1 MMRKKILSLSLLLSL
16 FAVAGCGKTSDSVP
30 TNPTDT
36 PSAIVKP
43 SDKPT
48 EKPTETPTVK
58 PTEAP
63 TQNPT
68 AAPSVSPSER
78 KTIKLSGLS
87 YTTIGEQ
94 VTLTSSVEGVS
105 YTSSNTLVATVA
117 NGVVTAVK
125 AGDVIITAHK
135 DGYKDGTFARTILD
149 PVSAVGNT
157 ALETSPTVYKTKGVV
172 LAKET
177 TDSSLPIKTAG
188 RMLSMPT
195 ERQMQTLSTSVIM
208 WLRRVPLIMV
218 TMASSIS

>member
-16 FAVAGCGKTSDSVP
+16 FAVAGCGKTSDSVS

-87 YTTIGEQ
+87 YATIGEQ

-105 YTSSNTLVATVA
+105 Y
-117 NGVVTAVK
+117 
-125 AGDVIITAHK
+125 
-135 DGYKDGTFARTILD
+135 
-149 PVSAVGNT
+149 
-157 ALETSPTVYKTKGVV
+157 
-172 LAKET
+172 
-177 TDSSLPIKTAG
+177 
-188 RMLSMPT
+188 
-195 ERQMQTLSTSVIM
+195 
-208 WLRRVPLIMV
+208 
-218 TMASSIS
+218 

>member
-87 YTTIGEQ
+87 YATIGEQ

-105 YTSSNTLVATVA
+105 YTSSNTLAATVA
-117 NGVVTAVK
+117 DGVLPLLKQAMSSSLPIK
-125 AGDVIITAHK
+125 MDK
-135 DGYKDGTFARTILD
+135 
-149 PVSAVGNT
+149 
-157 ALETSPTVYKTKGVV
+157 TVLLLGLSLIQSLQSEIQPLRLLPLLIRPKV
-172 LAKET
+172 LSLPKET